1 MRPVADYPALN
12 KLNRFSHG
20 YNILPNVM
28 VNQELQPAPVTAE
41 HRRLLLCG
49 EIQRCKKLDQCSSS
63 CVADDDFIAWFRPIQ
78 KASIL
83 QPSLLLHEWKLDEL
97 DQEQLHIL

>member
-20 YNILPNVM
+20 YNILTNVM

-49 EIQRCKKLDQCSSS
+49 EIQRCKNLDQCSSS
-63 CVADDDFIAWFRPIQ
+63 CVADDDFSAWIRLIQ
-78 KASIL
+78 KARIL
-83 QPSLLLHEWKLDEL
+83 QPASEEA
-97 DQEQLHIL
+97 